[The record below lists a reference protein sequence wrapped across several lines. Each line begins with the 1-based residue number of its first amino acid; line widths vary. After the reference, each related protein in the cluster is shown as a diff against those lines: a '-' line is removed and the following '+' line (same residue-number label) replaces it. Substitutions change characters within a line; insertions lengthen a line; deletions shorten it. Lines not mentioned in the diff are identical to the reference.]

1 MINFLIEKLS
11 VLLVGDLSG
20 SSARENQLIQMRDRR
35 WAARL
40 PLKIRVNLYS
50 KGSLVRHGIVADFS
64 LNGLFLRCHQAD
76 LRVGDELDLA
86 IPDNCAAT
94 EKWYPMRV
102 KISRIAEQGVAME
115 FCQYNCQSFCCINKL
130 MHVQNEQ
137 KAVSKLQAGQSEH
150 EAA

>member
-1 MINFLIEKLS
+1 MINFLLEKLS
-11 VLLVGDLSG
+11 VLLVGDLGGNSG
-20 SSARENQLIQMRDRR
+20 QEKQLVHIRDRR

-40 PLKIRVNLYS
+40 PLKIRVNLYN

-76 LRVGDELDLA
+76 LRIGDELDLA
-86 IPDNCAAT
+86 IPDNCAEA

-102 KISRIAEQGVAME
+102 KISRLAEHGVAME

-137 KAVSKLQAGQSEH
+137 KAALRLQEGQSEH
-150 EAA
+150 VAA